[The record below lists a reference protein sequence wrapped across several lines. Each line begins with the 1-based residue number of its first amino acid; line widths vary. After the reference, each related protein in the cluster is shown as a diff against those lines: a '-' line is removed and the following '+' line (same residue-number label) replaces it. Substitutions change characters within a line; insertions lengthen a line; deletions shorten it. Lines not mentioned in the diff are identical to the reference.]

1 MNTQLKYYL
10 KKLIRQGFSFNKIF
24 SELEKSQYFSREQL
38 DELQN
43 QKLRKIIHH
52 CYKNVPYYT
61 ELFNSLNLK
70 PEDIKTKDDLK
81 KLPFLDKYI
90 VKANFDKLIAKNK
103 LKFLCYETRTSGTT
117 GTPGRIMWDK
127 NLLNYEYAAVARH
140 YQKAGGRNL
149 KRITLRGNLIK
160 SVDEET
166 PPFWEFNKGDNELIM
181 SSYHFT
187 QKNSQ
192 LYIEKIK
199 EFAPE
204 VLRAYPSTAFLL
216 ANYLKDSNQ
225 ELPLKAVFTSSET
238 LFDNQRKIIEDTFQ
252 CPIFDWYG
260 QVERVAAIGQC
271 DKGSYHIQ
279 EDYSIAEILETDS
292 GVEIVGTHLHNYIM
306 PLLRYKTTD
315 TIELGDDK
323 CPCGCNFRTI
333 SKIHGKNSSY
343 YHILTNDGIK
353 ITSFG
358 YIPMGVNNII
368 ETQFVQEKI
377 GELIINITTNGNFC
391 EEDKKQL
398 IKNTLERT
406 SSDMHVIVNEMSE
419 IPRGPNGKFVS
430 VINKIIDKNNVKVG
444 IYGQ

>member
-1 MNTQLKYYL
+1 MNTQIKYYL
-10 KKLIRQGFSFNKIF
+10 KKLIKQGPSFNKI
-24 SELEKSQYFSREQL
+24 SNELEKSQYFTREQL
-38 DELQN
+38 DELHN

-61 ELFNSLNLK
+61 DLFNSLSLK

-103 LKFLCYETRTSGTT
+103 FKFLCYETCTSGTT
-117 GTPGRIMWDK
+117 GTPGKIMWDK
-127 NLLNYEYAAVARH
+127 NSLNYEYATVARY
-140 YQKAGGRNL
+140 YQQAGNKNV

-160 SVDEET
+160 PINEET
-166 PPFWEFNKGDNELIM
+166 PPFWEFNKGNNELIM

-192 LYIEKIK
+192 LYLEKIQ
-199 EFAPE
+199 EFRPD
-204 VLRAYPSTAFLL
+204 VLNAYPSTAFLL
-216 ANYLKDSNQ
+216 AKYLRDSNQ
-225 ELPLKAVFTSSET
+225 ELPLKTVFTSSET
-238 LFDNQRKIIEDTFQ
+238 LSDNQRKIIEDTFQ

-271 DKGSYHIQ
+271 IKGSYHIQ
-279 EDYSIAEILETDS
+279 EDYSIVEFLETDS
-292 GVEIVGTHLHNYIM
+292 GLEIVGTHLHNYIM
-306 PLLRYKTTD
+306 PLIRYKTTD
-315 TIELGDDK
+315 TVELGNNK
-323 CPCGCNFRTI
+323 CPCGCNFRNI
-333 SKIHGKNSSY
+333 GKICGKNSSY
-343 YHILTNDGIK
+343 YHILTNAGIK

-368 ETQFVQEKI
+368 ETQFIQEKI
-377 GELIINITTNGNFC
+377 SELIINVTTNGNFC
-391 EEDKKQL
+391 EKDKEQL

-406 SSDMHVIVNEMSE
+406 SSDMNVIVNEVSE

-430 VINKIIDKNNVKVG
+430 VINKLIDKNNAKVG